1 MCNLS
6 VKRSGEQATRFFFTS
21 DNNDNRMTNQL
32 ANTKHQKPGFNLKAA
47 AKSITPFLNEIE
59 KPNVTFG
66 IPV

>member
-1 MCNLS
+1 MQFVGQEERRAS
-6 VKRSGEQATRFFFTS
+6 DTVFFTS